1 MVLFNHPF
9 LPLFF
14 FLLFLAT
21 STVCIVPLGRDSAA
35 IALLNNTIWIFGGA
49 VSDNMGGFNAS
60 SNLYSLDI
68 SQSWSTSSPNWIDHD
83 ADNNPTIVSSRIR
96 PNMQVGPD
104 GTSLWVYGGITT
116 NTTGANLFLRYDTT
130 NHTWSTVTVAGA
142 IRLEGFS
149 AVKNA
154 RGVLFFGGVTDATSL
169 DVWARNDAVIK
180 IDPTM
185 KTWSTTSVANGFP
198 GLVMATTT
206 LVNATK
212 VYIIGG
218 SLQTSTTAVL
228 VSISNITVYD
238 TVAGTWSWS
247 MTTGSQLPLNRS
259 GHSAVLSETNRG
271 CCYRNLGYDGNSIII
286 FGGNGGNLVGY
297 FNDVWT
303 LDVNLFQWTSRTITG
318 SAPKTGIYG
327 MNSSFSSHKS
337 FVNPFSRPTLGS
349 GPAATYYNDVYVLDT
364 RKWAWK
370 ASFTAASVQTPT
382 QTGIVAST
390 TDVSTN
396 EAAPSTNGTNGS
408 NSGIGGI
415 GGIGGLVGIVCGLLS
430 LIGVISLIIWIVRRN
445 RRADAAA
452 KPIEN
457 SELNSLPMPNENTVL
472 PELPTK
478 DYPPPNTPDTVDAH
492 DNIADPHSIAV
503 VPSKENPPNTH
514 LPQSSTIPPDANI
527 SQTEPATIGA
537 YSAPHQPYY
546 YPAQANANPAT
557 PASMY
562 YYPSTPQFQPGFS
575 YPPPL
580 PLPLPPSHGPIFY
593 DNPHAPGDGIY
604 AVGRQYPPPNA
615 YTPSLHHVGIPPPP
629 LYSAYHASLPAQS
642 AEAPRM
648 VSPRPHQI
656 ELREELSATRG
667 DA

>member
-1 MVLFNHPF
+1 
-9 LPLFF
+9 
-14 FLLFLAT
+14 
-21 STVCIVPLGRDSAA
+21 
-35 IALLNNTIWIFGGA
+35 
-49 VSDNMGGFNAS
+49 
-60 SNLYSLDI
+60 
-68 SQSWSTSSPNWIDHD
+68 
-83 ADNNPTIVSSRIR
+83 
-96 PNMQVGPD
+96 
-104 GTSLWVYGGITT
+104 
-116 NTTGANLFLRYDTT
+116 
-130 NHTWSTVTVAGA
+130 
-142 IRLEGFS
+142 
-149 AVKNA
+149 
-154 RGVLFFGGVTDATSL
+154 
-169 DVWARNDAVIK
+169 
-180 IDPTM
+180 M

-206 LVNATK
+206 L
-212 VYIIGG
+212 
-218 SLQTSTTAVL
+218 TSTTAVL

-259 GHSAVLSETNRG
+259 GHSAVLS
-271 CCYRNLGYDGNSIII
+271 YDGNSIII

-327 MNSSFSSHKS
+327 MNS
-337 FVNPFSRPTLGS
+337 
-349 GPAATYYNDVYVLDT
+349 
-364 RKWAWK
+364 
-370 ASFTAASVQTPT
+370 
-382 QTGIVAST
+382 ST

-527 SQTEPATIGA
+527 SQTGPATIGA

-629 LYSAYHASLPAQS
+629 LYSAYHASLPAHYERNGQ
-642 AEAPRM
+642 
-648 VSPRPHQI
+648 Q
-656 ELREELSATRG
+656 REEMRDSNLG
-667 DA
+667 LGIIL